1 MIKLICEDNFLKK
14 NFTNLL
20 IQKRLI
26 TPINNLGHFSSMH
39 IKEFSQSLELI
50 IDDLTL
56 NFKLPLNIN
65 LFLKKIYEKLF
76 LINISLNNCSYFPY
90 QRLIKGKEQKKTY
103 LSYLQNI
110 ILSNLII
117 NKDGIEKFSLYK
129 LIWPEDRNISMNK
142 LDTHLTNLKNHIN
155 TNLNIKINFQSH
167 NKILRLIIN

>member
-1 MIKLICEDNFLKK
+1 MIKLTCEDNFLKK
-14 NFTNLL
+14 NFTNLI

-39 IKEFSQSLELI
+39 IKEFSHSLELI

-56 NFKLPLNIN
+56 NFKLPLNSN
-65 LFLKKIYEKLF
+65 LFLKKFMKNF

-90 QRLIKGKEQKKTY
+90 QRLIKAKDQKKTY

-117 NKDGIEKFSLYK
+117 NKDGIEKFTIYK

-155 TNLNIKINFQSH
+155 TNLNIKIYFQSH
-167 NKILRLIIN
+167 NKVLRLIIN